1 MRRRAKRW
9 CKTAFLFRVV
19 SWKEETQAVLSNV
32 LCAPKR
38 IYFFSAALTNHAR
51 PMIPVPKRTKLVASE
66 EFDTNATE
74 HPDMNRNKNMKTEVV
89 RFMSVAVVL
98 PVNGP

>member
-1 MRRRAKRW
+1 MYQKW
-9 CKTAFLFRVV
+9 
-19 SWKEETQAVLSNV
+19 
-32 LCAPKR
+32 
-38 IYFFSAALTNHAR
+38 IYFFSAALPNHAR

-74 HPDMNRNKNMKTEVV
+74 HPDISSNKNMKTKVV
-89 RFMSVAVVL
+89 RFMSFVVVL